1 MGSADYQ
8 YGAFRDQ
15 YGGSRHQYG
24 HIGTNI
30 GSVDDQCGTL
40 KDPYYDVI
48 IMLKHSDKME
58 YVI

>member
-1 MGSADYQ
+1 MGAV
-8 YGAFRDQ
+8 GTNI
-15 YGGSRHQYG
+15 G

-30 GSVDDQCGTL
+30 GPVDDQCGAL

>member
-1 MGSADYQ
+1 MGPSGTSVGAVDSTMGHRGTDIGPVDDQ
-8 YGAFRDQ
+8 YGA
-15 YGGSRHQYG
+15 
-24 HIGTNI
+24 
-30 GSVDDQCGTL
+30 L